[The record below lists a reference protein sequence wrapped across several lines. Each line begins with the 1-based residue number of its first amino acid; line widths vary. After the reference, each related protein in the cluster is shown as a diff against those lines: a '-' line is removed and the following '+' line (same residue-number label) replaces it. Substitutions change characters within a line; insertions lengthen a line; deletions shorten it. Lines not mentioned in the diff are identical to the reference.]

1 MHGLEAP
8 YRAFGA
14 RRPAVM
20 ANDHAQSL
28 RKAIENL
35 INVKLHDAI
44 GRPGGLDRLIAH
56 RTTGVASWEI
66 RNAEKQ
72 LDKTLSDILE
82 TADSN
87 AMAS

>member
-1 MHGLEAP
+1 
-8 YRAFGA
+8 
-14 RRPAVM
+14 M

-35 INVKLHDAI
+35 INVKLHDAL

-56 RTTGVASWEI
+56 RATGVASWEV

-72 LDKTLSDILE
+72 LDKTLAEIFESQNSDAL
-82 TADSN
+82 
-87 AMAS
+87 AS

>member
-1 MHGLEAP
+1 
-8 YRAFGA
+8 
-14 RRPAVM
+14 M

-72 LDKTLSDILE
+72 LDKTLADILE
-82 TADSN
+82 SADSS
-87 AMAS
+87 ALAS

>member
-1 MHGLEAP
+1 
-8 YRAFGA
+8 
-14 RRPAVM
+14 M

-35 INVKLHDAI
+35 INVKLHDAL

-56 RTTGVASWEI
+56 RTSGVASWEI

-72 LDKTLSDILE
+72 LDKTLSEILE
-82 TADSN
+82 NQSSDAL
-87 AMAS
+87 AS

>member
-1 MHGLEAP
+1 
-8 YRAFGA
+8 
-14 RRPAVM
+14 M
-20 ANDHAQSL
+20 ANDQAQSL

-35 INVKLHDAI
+35 INVKLCDAL

-72 LDKTLSDILE
+72 LDKTLSEIFESQNSE
-82 TADSN
+82 TL
-87 AMAS
+87 AS